1 MVLHLSVCLLH
12 PLQVS
17 PTRSQVVGPAQKGR
31 LGAVLLLGM
40 PRSLL
45 CLVSTPLLVFALPR
59 TLQPVGGLPLSGPAP
74 DHGGFQP
81 VHTQLASDLPASI
94 LGERLQEERSEARVT
109 LPKLIIQFGHQRTA
123 TTLQFQTLCAI
134 AAILNEADPSSID
147 CSFKKYVGEHLKEL
161 DNHTIGLRVW
171 KTHIV
176 PDEGF
181 PKDAWLFTSEID
193 DSVGF
198 DDPWE
203 DSAQR
208 MSQELDH
215 EIKYT
220 QVLSRLTGR
229 GSGIATEY
237 KSIFG
242 LSDAQVVEV
251 VTYLRYWDI
260 LRMCCGVQM
269 SAEYRAQ
276 LISDLRPNITETSG
290 SLYPACDMYNI
301 QMVERQVVESQV
313 FKRALTGGVGLRTLR
328 GTSNKEA
335 GWGNYLNGQY
345 CEWFNRQVA
354 CQELTFN
361 QRPENPGCDGEQFPT
376 QLAIAARG
384 AVS

>member
-1 MVLHLSVCLLH
+1 M
-12 PLQVS
+12 
-17 PTRSQVVGPAQKGR
+17 RVVA
-31 LGAVLLLGM
+31 A
-40 PRSLL
+40 L
-45 CLVSTPLLVFALPR
+45 CLVSAPLLVSALPR
-59 TLQPVGGLPLSGPAP
+59 ALQPAGGPATSTP
-74 DHGGFQP
+74 GRP
-81 VHTQLASDLPASI
+81 S
-94 LGERLQEERSEARVT
+94 QEERSVARVT
-109 LPKLIIQFGHQRTA
+109 LPNLIIQYGEPRTA
-123 TTLQFQTLCAI
+123 STLQFQTLCAI
-134 AAILNEADPSSID
+134 ALVLNEAEPGRVD
-147 CSFKKYVGEHLKEL
+147 CSFLPAGPAPPGDLAGKAADPSTLHV
-161 DNHTIGLRVW
+161 V

-176 PDEGF
+176 PAEGF
-181 PKDAWLFTSEID
+181 PKGAWLFASEID
-193 DSVGF
+193 DAV
-198 DDPWE
+198 DAVEPWQGA
-203 DSAQR
+203 AQR
-208 MSQELDH
+208 VSDELGHDV
-215 EIKYT
+215 KYA
-220 QVLSRLTGR
+220 QVMSRLAEQ

-237 KSIFG
+237 QSFFG
-242 LSDAQVVEV
+242 LSDPQLEEV

-313 FKRALTGGVGLRTLR
+313 FKLALTGGVGLRTLR

-335 GWGNYLNGQY
+335 GWGDDLNGQY